1 MQAFLFGIVL
11 NCYII
16 CFDFYLMYLL
26 LFPRRRIAEKGSTI
40 ETEQKEDKN
49 VS

>member
-1 MQAFLFGIVL
+1 MKAFLFGIVL
-11 NCYII
+11 NCYMI
-16 CFDFYLMYLL
+16 CFNFFNLMYL
-26 LFPRRRIAEKGSTI
+26 FSRRRIAEKGATI